1 LEGLSVRTAAGEELG
16 TIDHL
21 LAMPAHDMLV
31 LAGAKARMIPF
42 VAGTIVKRVD
52 LDAGVVIVEWERSF
66 WD

>member
-1 LEGLSVRTAAGEELG
+1 LEGLSVRTVAGEELG

-42 VAGTIVKRVD
+42 VAGTIVKRID
-52 LDAGVVIVEWERSF
+52 LDAGVVVVEWERSF